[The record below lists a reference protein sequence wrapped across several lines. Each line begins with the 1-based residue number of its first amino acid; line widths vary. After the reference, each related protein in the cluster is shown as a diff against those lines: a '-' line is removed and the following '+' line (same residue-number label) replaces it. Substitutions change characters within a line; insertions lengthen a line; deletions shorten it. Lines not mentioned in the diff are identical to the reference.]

1 MGIFAAV
8 VSWRVFFMK
17 DSSSSTELETRS
29 YLLVLKS
36 VIERAHP
43 FSSPLHP
50 CCTVLKS
57 NLHMVYDLYF
67 YFILVF
73 LSHCH
78 LYYHWFECCYCLLPL
93 LRCVWMPTL
102 EMWMALV
109 HPLMSQSTQRSSSFC
124 LQPGFLGRAS
134 SVPAGELSAGGCL

>member
-8 VSWRVFFMK
+8 VSWRVFFIK
-17 DSSSSTELETRS
+17 DSSSSAELETHS

-36 VIERAHP
+36 VIERARP
-43 FSSPLHP
+43 FSSPLYP

-102 EMWMALV
+102 EMWMVLV
-109 HPLMSQSTQRSSSFC
+109 HPFMSQSTQRSSSFC

-134 SVPAGELSAGGCL
+134 SVAAGELSAGGCL

>member
-43 FSSPLHP
+43 FSSPLYP

-57 NLHMVYDLYF
+57 NLYMVYDLYF
-67 YFILVF
+67 YFILVS

-78 LYYHWFECCYCLLPL
+78 LYYH
-93 LRCVWMPTL
+93 
-102 EMWMALV
+102 
-109 HPLMSQSTQRSSSFC
+109 
-124 LQPGFLGRAS
+124 
-134 SVPAGELSAGGCL
+134 

>member
-8 VSWRVFFMK
+8 VSRRVFFMK

-36 VIERAHP
+36 VIERAPP
-43 FSSPLHP
+43 FSSSLYP

-67 YFILVF
+67 YFLVF

-78 LYYHWFECCYCLLPL
+78 LYYH
-93 LRCVWMPTL
+93 
-102 EMWMALV
+102 
-109 HPLMSQSTQRSSSFC
+109 
-124 LQPGFLGRAS
+124 
-134 SVPAGELSAGGCL
+134 